1 MLTVTCYFRG
11 RHAHRSACRRWHAR
25 ISLMWHFT
33 NSPESCWS
41 PWCQSTSE
49 EDEFEDNRQM
59 DKSHNMLPLTHP
71 PTSPAS
77 TSCPHP
83 QSFQTLPRA
92 NHKPVSIAMGQL
104 SSVIKLLA
112 ACRMKEDQK
121 GVKSCAGE
129 LGGGNILGWG
139 TCRVGDGELWSGQI
153 VT

>member
-1 MLTVTCYFRG
+1 
-11 RHAHRSACRRWHAR
+11 
-25 ISLMWHFT
+25 MWHFT
-33 NSPESCWS
+33 NGPESCWS

-71 PTSPAS
+71 PTPPAS

-92 NHKPVSIAMGQL
+92 NHKPVSIAMSQL
-104 SSVIKLLA
+104 SSVINFLA

-129 LGGGNILGWG
+129 LGGGNIRKKSECAFGITCAVHFGGWG
-139 TCRVGDGELWSGQI
+139 GGGGPAGSGMESCGQARLSLSWMQI
-153 VT
+153 